1 MTVDPTILLQGLG
14 STLDLID
21 KLWDPVG
28 RLIRRLP
35 DSTKRSE
42 PSIVAKTEQDSL
54 GQPVIVIR
62 ERGVEFATITAA
74 DLKSLDNNQ
83 RKLIKALEDDMQ
95 DAFDL
100 WTTLYPQREAST
112 DALVN
117 AKVQKQLDRL
127 AQRICQNLDRIFN
140 VLLAMN
146 KVLADHYTEFRSIC
160 SNFSSTPK

>member
-1 MTVDPTILLQGLG
+1 M
-14 STLDLID
+14 DLID

-35 DSTKRSE
+35 DSSTPSE
-42 PSIVAKTEQDSL
+42 PSIKARTETDSS
-54 GQPVIVIR
+54 GNAVIVIR
-62 ERGVEFATITAA
+62 ERGVEVSTITAA
-74 DLKSLDNNQ
+74 DMKSLDDNQ

-95 DAFDL
+95 EAFDL

-127 AQRICQNLDRIFN
+127 AQRICQNLDRIFS
-140 VLLAMN
+140 VLLTMN
-146 KVLADHYTEFRSIC
+146 KVLADHYMEFRSIC
-160 SNFSSTPK
+160 SNFAPVNG